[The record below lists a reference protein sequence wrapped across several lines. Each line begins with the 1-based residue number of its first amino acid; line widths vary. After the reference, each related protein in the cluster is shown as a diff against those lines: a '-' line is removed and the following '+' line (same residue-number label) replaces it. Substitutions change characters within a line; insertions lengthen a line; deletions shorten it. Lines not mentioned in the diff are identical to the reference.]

1 MCSLSGEATGEQVD
15 YRLADVVG
23 VREKEGG
30 CIWGMGMLSEATQG
44 KIQLS
49 LKKSGGN
56 SVLASGKGV

>member
-1 MCSLSGEATGEQVD
+1 MCSLSREATGEQAD
-15 YRLADVVG
+15 RYKLAGVVG

-30 CIWGMGMLSEATQG
+30 LYMGVLSEVTQG

>member
-1 MCSLSGEATGEQVD
+1 MD
-15 YRLADVVG
+15 RYKLAGVVG
-23 VREKEGG
+23 VRDKEGG
-30 CIWGMGMLSEATQG
+30 CIWGMGVLSEATQG

>member
-15 YRLADVVG
+15 YKLADVVG

-30 CIWGMGMLSEATQG
+30 CIWGMGVLSEATPG

-56 SVLASGKGV
+56 SVLASGRGV